1 MDMVMVLVAVVLV
14 LIELQPILQFQLLL
28 EITQLLLVQEDS
40 VDLLTLRQLIQV
52 QMELMDLHLFLD
64 QDP

>member
-1 MDMVMVLVAVVLV
+1 MDMDMVVVAVVLV

-40 VDLLTLRQLIQV
+40 VDLLTLRQMQV
-52 QMELMDLHLFLD
+52 PVDLMEQTQYLD
-64 QDP
+64 P